1 MYVCTHPCKDWHAV
15 FTSSKYGWHRT
26 TYQTDRW
33 RVYQNPNEK
42 LPGRVYVSIQSVQ
55 IQESGRYWICADKT
69 GKDAC
74 LKFEIEVKRDGKM
87 VIYEDRGEVF
97 KIDDSQNRDP
107 RATPVP
113 SVVSNV
119 TRENESK
126 KLKIMIVA
134 GETGLRQLY
143 EKGIPTGGKGA
154 NTWLAWMMYTAR
166 SMQQTNCYT
175 CAGARPQLVPV
186 PFPLNWDRTPRAM
199 TCILQLFTNP
209 LLPKKMRY
217 ARVIITYFQPA
228 TTIRRAEGKTLDLLH
243 LPFLLG
249 RRGLSAIQEITQRDR
264 TWGRCSTA
272 IRRIT

>member
-1 MYVCTHPCKDWHAV
+1 M
-15 FTSSKYGWHRT
+15 
-26 TYQTDRW
+26 
-33 RVYQNPNEK
+33 
-42 LPGRVYVSIQSVQ
+42 SIQSVQ

-69 GKDAC
+69 RKDAC

-107 RATPVP
+107 GATPAP
-113 SVVSNV
+113 PVVSNV

-166 SMQQTNCYT
+166 SMQRTNCYA

-209 LLPKKMRY
+209 LLPKNEICQSYHYLFPTSNNNTK
-217 ARVIITYFQPA
+217 
-228 TTIRRAEGKTLDLLH
+228 
-243 LPFLLG
+243 G
-249 RRGLSAIQEITQRDR
+249 RREDPRPPPFTIPFGEEGFECYTRNNPEGQDM
-264 TWGRCSTA
+264 GKCSTA